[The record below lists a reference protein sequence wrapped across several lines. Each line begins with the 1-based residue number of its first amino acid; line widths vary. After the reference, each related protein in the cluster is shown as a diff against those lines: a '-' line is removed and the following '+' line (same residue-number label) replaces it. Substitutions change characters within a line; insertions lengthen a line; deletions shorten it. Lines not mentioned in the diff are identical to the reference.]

1 MVGHVVF
8 GIIGRA
14 VGLGVGIDTEHGI
27 VTRLAGPHPVVR
39 FATVLTHRLGN
50 GEHQAHIVEVAV
62 GGAVV
67 LVALI
72 ERLDFHA
79 QRRVFLADILLPCIL
94 DAVDN
99 GSLFVTLD
107 AFQGWRNL
115 VCYVLLFYHEAD
127 EQVLVGQLFFK
138 ALGIESVQHIIVLNG
153 RVLANGIKTTVMVG
167 KYKSIRRYHNT
178 RTEATKVDNRILDS
192 IIALIQLIF

>member
-8 GIIGRA
+8 GIIGRT
-14 VGLGVGIDTEHGI
+14 VCLGVCIDAEYR
-27 VTRLAGPHPVVR
+27 VVARLAGPHPVVR
-39 FATVLTHRLGN
+39 LATVLTHRLGN

-94 DAVDN
+94 HTIHDS
-99 GSLFVTLD
+99 SLLTDFN
-107 AFQGWRNL
+107 AFQFCRHL
-115 VCYVLLFYHEAD
+115 VCYILLLYHEAD

-153 RVLANGIKTTVMVG
+153 GVLANGIKTTVVVG

-192 IIALIQLIF
+192 IIALI